1 MKRTDIKLGGGL
13 LVAGAL
19 VLAGNAAP
27 QLAGAPVDPAAAY
40 EEVACPPTVVRN
52 AQHTARCGFLTV
64 PENRSKQNGRTIRLF
79 VVRER
84 PNGALRPDPVL
95 ALQELGSTRAWTG
108 ADYLPPRVHREVIT
122 VDHRGLGRSEP
133 SLACPEVERLSG
145 SSMAAPINDRRTR
158 AKLLPAVQACR
169 DRLAGQGVD
178 LAAYNV
184 REIAADAEDLRLA
197 LGIERWN
204 VRAHGSGGRIAFEI
218 LRRHGEHVRAVWLS
232 SPEIPQVDLLTTG
245 ILGTRYATK
254 ALAAACAVDRLCN
267 ESFPKVERALRQKPR
282 GGGAPTA
289 DSCADGTETRRF
301 RLPSTA
307 ARLSAPFGRVSR
319 GFRRPAPR
327 RSRANSLRDR
337 YLGHDWIA
345 DGPLFALG
353 YSVDPGREDVFSHG
367 AWFSSVCHDQLP
379 FVTQAELNALTRGAP
394 AYREAFAQ
402 SPFADIC
409 RIWRVGRAAPDVHA
423 AVRSNVPGA
432 DLRGSVRPV
441 RIADPSSV
449 RQPGRWRAA
458 GSSRSPPVATTPLP
472 TATARSRR
480 GTHGSTGR
488 RRRPTGRA
496 NGGCRGSSSSSDEAV
511 RQSDQGAP
519 RPRSRDL
526 RFGPDVPAAR
536 RP

>member
-1 MKRTDIKLGGGL
+1 MKRTDIKLGGGI

-19 VLAGNAAP
+19 VLTGNAAP
-27 QLAGAPVDPAAAY
+27 PLAGAPVDPAAAY

-64 PENRSKQNGRTIRLF
+64 PENRSKPNGRTIRLF

-108 ADYLPPRVHREVIT
+108 SDYLPPRVHREVIT

-158 AKLLPAVQACR
+158 AKLLPGVQACR
-169 DRLAGQGVD
+169 DRLVGQGVD

-204 VRAHGSGGRIAFEI
+204 VRAHGSGARIAFEI
-218 LRRHGEHVRAVWLS
+218 LRRHGERVRAVWLS
-232 SPEIPQVDLLTTG
+232 SPEIPQLDLLTTG
-245 ILGTRYATK
+245 IRGTRYATK
-254 ALAAACAVDRLCN
+254 ALAAACALDRLCN
-267 ESFPKVERALRQKPR
+267 EFFPKVERALDRNL
-282 GGGAPTA
+282 
-289 DSCADGTETRRF
+289 E
-301 RLPSTA
+301 A
-307 ARLSAPFGRVSR
+307 AE
-319 GFRRPAPR
+319 RRPRKLRGRHEGVATPIALDGGTTL
-327 RSRANSLRDR
+327 RALREGLAWVPEAGPKAIASDSLRDGIF
-337 YLGHDWIA
+337 GHNWLA

-409 RIWRVGRAAPDVHA
+409 RIWRAGRATQDVHT
-423 AVRSNVPGA
+423 AVRSNVPVLIFVG
-432 DLRGSVRPV
+432 RF
-441 RIADPSSV
+441 DPY
-449 RQPGRWRAA
+449 G
-458 GSSRSPPVATTPLP
+458 SPPFARHAARTL
-472 TATARSRR
+472 ARSWIFEISAGGHNALADSYCALATRNAWID
-480 GTHGSTGR
+480 
-488 RRRPTGRA
+488 RPTSPPDRT
-496 NGGCRGSSSSSDEAV
+496 CER
-511 RQSDQGAP
+511 RLP
-519 RPRSRDL
+519 RIKFL
-526 RFGPDVPAAR
+526 LG
-536 RP
+536 